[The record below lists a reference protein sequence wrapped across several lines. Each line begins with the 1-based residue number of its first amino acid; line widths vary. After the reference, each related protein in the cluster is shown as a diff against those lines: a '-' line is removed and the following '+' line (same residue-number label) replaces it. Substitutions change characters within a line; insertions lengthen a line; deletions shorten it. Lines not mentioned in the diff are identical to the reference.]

1 MNGIMIREERPGDR
15 RAIRQV
21 NEHAFG
27 QQVEADIADRLRDND
42 NCPDILSLVA
52 VQEEQ
57 IVGHILFS
65 PARIEGEQIVE
76 GMGLAPVA
84 VMPEWQGQGIGSLL
98 IRTGIDMLESRGC
111 PFVIVLGHPEY
122 YPRFGFGRASLH
134 DVRSQWEGVPDEAF
148 MIMILGDPG
157 MTNLSGVA
165 YYRSEFD
172 EAI

>member
-21 NEHAFG
+21 VEQAFG
-27 QQVEADIADRLRDND
+27 QQVEADIVDRLRE

-76 GMGLAPVA
+76 GTGLAPVA
-84 VMPEWQGQGIGSLL
+84 VLPAWQGQGIGSLL
-98 IRTGIDMLESRGC
+98 IRTGIR
-111 PFVIVLGHPEY
+111 
-122 YPRFGFGRASLH
+122 
-134 DVRSQWEGVPDEAF
+134 
-148 MIMILGDPG
+148 
-157 MTNLSGVA
+157 
-165 YYRSEFD
+165 
-172 EAI
+172 